1 MARKQYGESL
11 SQYFEL
17 LKLIPKH
24 PAQATASELQTKLSE
39 RLGESVDKRWI
50 ERALGTLS
58 QQFPLHCNDKG
69 TPYGWCWGKGASL
82 DLPGLTLRE
91 AQTLALVKQQL
102 APLLPP
108 AHLEPL
114 QAVFGH
120 AEEKLEADQARNPER
135 RHWQDKIRTLP
146 AWQPLLPP
154 QVDAAVRDT
163 VFEALDRGKQLRVN
177 YQKPWQ
183 DKPVEY
189 TLHPLALVQRGVSI
203 YLVCTYDG
211 YDDPRV
217 VALHRFKNTERLD
230 APAERPAGFDL
241 DRAIADGLFGMGG
254 SLEPIR
260 LVARF
265 YNPVGQHLLD
275 TPLSDDQ
282 KVEPCDP
289 YHFVLTATVLH
300 TGQLEWWL
308 CSFGAD
314 VEVLEPAELREAM
327 AKRTRWLAKKYLE
340 KPSEPE
346 TGEQE

>member
-39 RLGESVDKRWI
+39 RLGKRIDKRWI
-50 ERALGTLS
+50 ERALDTLS
-58 QQFPLHCNDKG
+58 QQFPVHCNDKG

-108 AHLEPL
+108 AHLETL

-120 AEEKLEADQARNPER
+120 AEEKLQAGQAMRPER

-154 QVDAAVRDT
+154 QVDPEARDT
-163 VFEALDRGKQLRVN
+163 AFDALDHGKQLRVN

-183 DKPVEY
+183 NEPVEY
-189 TLHPLALVQRGVSI
+189 ILHPLALVQRGVSL
-203 YLVCTYDG
+203 YLVCTFDG
-211 YDDPRV
+211 YDDLRV
-217 VALHRFKNTERLD
+217 VALHRIKTAERLD
-230 APAERPAGFDL
+230 APAERPPGFDL

-254 SLEPIR
+254 SREPIR

-265 YNPVGQHLLD
+265 YNPTGLHLLD
-275 TPLSDDQ
+275 TPVSDDQ
-282 KVEPCDP
+282 EVEASGP

-300 TGQLEWWL
+300 TAQLEWWL
-308 CSFGAD
+308 RSFGAD
-314 VEVLEPAELREAM
+314 VEVLEPAGLREAM
-327 AKRTRWLAKKYLE
+327 AEQVRWMARKYLE

-346 TGEQE
+346 TGEPE

>member
-1 MARKQYGESL
+1 MARKQYGESI

-24 PAQATASELQTKLSE
+24 PAQATASELQAKLSE
-39 RLGESVDKRWI
+39 RLGTTADKRWV
-50 ERALGTLS
+50 ERALKTLS
-58 QQFPLHCNDKG
+58 QQFPIRRNDKG
-69 TPYGWCWGKGASL
+69 TPYGWCWLQGATL
-82 DLPGLTLRE
+82 DIPGLTLRE

-108 AHLEPL
+108 AHLETL
-114 QAVFGH
+114 QAIFGH
-120 AEEKLEADQARNPER
+120 AEEKLRNNQARHPGQ

-154 QVDAAVRDT
+154 TVAPAVRDT
-163 VFEALDRGKQLRVN
+163 VFEALDRGKQLRAS

-183 DKPVEY
+183 DEPVEY

-203 YLVCTYDG
+203 YLVCTFDG

-217 VALHRFKNTERLD
+217 VALHRIQTAQRLD
-230 APAERPAGFDL
+230 DPADRPPDFNL
-241 DRAIADGLFGMGG
+241 DQAIDDGLFGMGG

-265 YNPVGQHLLD
+265 YKPVAQHLLD
-275 TPLSDDQ
+275 TPLSEDQ
-282 KVEPCDP
+282 QVEDVDT
-289 YHFVLTATVLH
+289 HHLRLTATVLH
-300 TGQLEWWL
+300 TTQLEWWL
-308 CSFGAD
+308 RSFGAE

-327 AKRTRWLAKKYLE
+327 AEQTRWLARKYLE
-340 KPSEPE
+340 KPLEPE
-346 TGEQE
+346 TGEPE